1 MWCCLIR
8 RGRPISFFLV
18 NTTTTTRYFFQCLAF
33 AMSAPAGEIPKT
45 ENEPTTEGDAQEI
58 AEGTESGTGVGDM
71 KGKGAP
77 LASISE
83 VFSFAE
89 TPRTKVY
96 IALGVLFSIISGL
109 AVPASLLYFSSIMSD
124 IAAIDANGLDP
135 VLTIVYTMMILGV
148 ISFVCETLQTT
159 FFSTAANE
167 MTLNLKFKWFQ
178 AVVRQDMAYF
188 DLQDVSGTATIISTN
203 GARFNKGI
211 SRKLASGIQF
221 SVTVVAGFGLAFY
234 GSWRVTLV
242 VLTTVPLMAGVTGWV
257 MKLNQSKTTRDNAAY
272 SKAGSVVF
280 STVSSIRTVLALNA
294 AEEVIQKFT
303 ESTQVAYEG
312 AVAQLV
318 WIGLANG
325 SLMASF
331 NLAYVVVVGYGSY
344 LLYDGV
350 RENGCDPSG
359 AIHTGCDPEGQDV
372 FLALMGVI
380 FAGATIPQV
389 STAVEKF
396 AGARAACFPALV
408 AISRKSKTGDTETD
422 AANAEYAE
430 DLEKRAS
437 GIGLPEYLIDVSSPM
452 GLKPETISGNIEF
465 RDVNFVYPTRKD
477 TQVFQD
483 FNLTIP
489 AGKTVAL
496 VGPSGSG
503 KSTSVQLIERFYDPT
518 SGTISLDGNDLR
530 DLNVE
535 WLRSHIGLVSQ
546 EPKLFATTIRKNIAM
561 AKPDATEEEII
572 DAARRANAHDFIMT
586 LQNGYD
592 TQVGDSGAQLS
603 GGQKQRVA

>member
-1 MWCCLIR
+1 
-8 RGRPISFFLV
+8 
-18 NTTTTTRYFFQCLAF
+18 
-33 AMSAPAGEIPKT
+33 MSSSSRERDTT
-45 ENEPTTEGDAQEI
+45 ENNMGVTEDI
-58 AEGTESGTGVGDM
+58 PEGTEMGAAVGEM
-71 KGKGAP
+71 KGTP

-83 VFSFAE
+83 VFSLAE
-89 TPRTKVY
+89 TLRAKVY
-96 IALGVLFSIISGL
+96 IALGVLFSILSGL
-109 AVPASLLYFSSIMSD
+109 PLPASLFYFSSVFSD
-124 IAAIDANGLDP
+124 ISAIGSKGLDP
-135 VLTIVYTMMILGV
+135 VLTIVYTLLILGV
-148 ISFVCETLQTT
+148 ISLVCETLQTA

-167 MTLNLKFKWFQ
+167 MTHNLKFKWFQ

-203 GARFNKGI
+203 CTRFNNGT
-211 SRKLASGIQF
+211 SRKLASGIQ
-221 SVTVVAGFGLAFY
+221 SLVTVIAGFGLAFY

-242 VLTTVPLMAGVTGWV
+242 VLTIVPFMAGVTGWV

-312 AVAQLV
+312 AVAQLI

-325 SLMASF
+325 CLMSSF
-331 NLAYVVVVGYGSY
+331 NVAYVVIVGYGSY

-359 AIHTGCDPEGQDV
+359 AIHAGCDPKGEDV
-372 FLALMGVI
+372 FLALLGVI
-380 FAGATIPQV
+380 VAGATIPQI

-396 AGARAACFPALV
+396 AEARAACFPALV
-408 AISRKSKTGDTETD
+408 AMSRKSKTGDTARE
-422 AANAEYAE
+422 AANAKYAE
-430 DLEKRAS
+430 DLEKRAT
-437 GIGLPEYLIDVSSPM
+437 GVDLPEYLIDVSSPM
-452 GLKPETISGNIEF
+452 GLKPEAVSGNIEF
-465 RDVNFVYPTRKD
+465 RAVNFAYPTRKD
-477 TQVFQD
+477 AQVFQD

-489 AGKTVAL
+489 AGKTVAF

-546 EPKLFATTIRKNIAM
+546 EPKLFATTIRKNIAI

-572 DAARRANAHDFIMT
+572 DAARRANAHDFIMS